1 MILINTE
8 EKLNMKCEKYNDLV
22 KDLKFKNSEG
32 TMKILNERI
41 ENAIDKL
48 EEPMLYYEE
57 LICYLKK
64 EEALVGTYT
73 FLSIAYAILVGTLSI
88 ILTKEDIGILILLG
102 IACVIIVVI
111 AIVSMYRNRKQ
122 WFVLNLLMLR
132 YEKLKGKNK

>member
-64 EEALVGTYT
+64 
-73 FLSIAYAILVGTLSI
+73 
-88 ILTKEDIGILILLG
+88 K
-102 IACVIIVVI
+102 
-111 AIVSMYRNRKQ
+111 
-122 WFVLNLLMLR
+122 
-132 YEKLKGKNK
+132 KL

>member
-22 KDLKFKNSEG
+22 KDLKFKNSEE

-57 LICYLKK
+57 LLC
-64 EEALVGTYT
+64 
-73 FLSIAYAILVGTLSI
+73 
-88 ILTKEDIGILILLG
+88 
-102 IACVIIVVI
+102 
-111 AIVSMYRNRKQ
+111 
-122 WFVLNLLMLR
+122 
-132 YEKLKGKNK
+132 

>member
-1 MILINTE
+1 
-8 EKLNMKCEKYNDLV
+8 
-22 KDLKFKNSEG
+22 
-32 TMKILNERI
+32 
-41 ENAIDKL
+41 
-48 EEPMLYYEE
+48 MLF
-57 LICYLKK
+57 KK